1 MSALGRR
8 IGDPAM
14 TPVLP
19 HTETYGRVLEFLH
32 HEAELLD
39 AYRFSEWVELFAPEV
54 EYRMP
59 VRTTQFLT
67 DGEGFHDVD
76 FFVDDHATLV
86 TRVKRLETEFAW
98 AETPPSRTRHYVA
111 NLRLQEG
118 DDGELAARVNFMV
131 TRTRQDLDYQLFT
144 GQRLDRLVR
153 ADTDAG
159 FLVRRRTI
167 LVDQTVITNTNL
179 SVLF

>member
-1 MSALGRR
+1 MSALSAG
-8 IGDPAM
+8 

-19 HTETYGRVLEFLH
+19 NAELYGRVLEFLH

-39 AYRFSEWVELFAPEV
+39 VYRFADWLELFTEDV
-54 EYRMP
+54 EYVMP

-67 DGEGFHDVD
+67 DGDGFHGDFG
-76 FFVDDHATLV
+76 FFVDDHATLL

-98 AETPPSRTRHYVA
+98 AETPPSRTRHFVS
-111 NLRLQEG
+111 NLRLER
-118 DDGELAARVNFMV
+118 AASGPDLEARINFMV

-144 GQRLDRLVR
+144 GVRRDVLVPDGESFR
-153 ADTDAG
+153 
-159 FLVRRRTI
+159 VRRRTI
-167 LVDQTVITNTNL
+167 LVDQTVITATNL